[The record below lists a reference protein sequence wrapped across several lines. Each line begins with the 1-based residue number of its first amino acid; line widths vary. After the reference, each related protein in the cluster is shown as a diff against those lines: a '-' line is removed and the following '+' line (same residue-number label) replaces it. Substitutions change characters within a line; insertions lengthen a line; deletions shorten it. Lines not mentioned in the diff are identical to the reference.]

1 MEVIGADID
10 QEGDGM
16 IPIAAG
22 VRSDIKALAGCLED
36 CMPFKDGHM
45 ERINALERIIDA
57 WTEEEKARFEA
68 ALRLE
73 HVF

>member
-1 MEVIGADID
+1 MEVKDADIY

-45 ERINALERIIDA
+45 ERNNTLARSIDA
-57 WTEEEKARFEA
+57 
-68 ALRLE
+68 
-73 HVF
+73 

>member
-1 MEVIGADID
+1 LEVKDADIY

-22 VRSDIKALAGCLED
+22 VRPDIKALAGCLED

-57 WTEEEKARFEA
+57 WTEEEKAGFEA

-73 HVF
+73 QVF

>member
-1 MEVIGADID
+1 
-10 QEGDGM
+10 M

-22 VRSDIKALAGCLED
+22 VRPDIKALAGCLED

-57 WTEEEKARFEA
+57 WTEEEKAGFEA

-73 HVF
+73 QVF